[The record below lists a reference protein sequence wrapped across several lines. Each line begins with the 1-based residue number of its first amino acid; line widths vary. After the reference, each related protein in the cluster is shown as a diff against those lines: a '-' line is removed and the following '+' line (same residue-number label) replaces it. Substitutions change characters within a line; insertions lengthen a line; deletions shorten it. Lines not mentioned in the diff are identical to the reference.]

1 MGIRFIIHFE
11 FTLVEFGKIH
21 FIPKICSSMLN
32 FQNILKTNKKFP
44 YFFYHTSN
52 LTHKHVLKT
61 TNFLKEKYEFLVI
74 LIVHLD

>member
-1 MGIRFIIHFE
+1 
-11 FTLVEFGKIH
+11 
-21 FIPKICSSMLN
+21 MLN

-44 YFFYHTSN
+44 YLFYHTSN

-61 TNFLKEKYEFLVI
+61 TNFLNEKYEFLVI